1 MYKVNDISC
10 DINKE
15 RNKNK
20 TNEDF
25 EDVHSTASLFC
36 FSVVKFKTCNREND
50 TEG

>member
-25 EDVHSTASLFC
+25 EDVHSTLFC

>member
-10 DINKE
+10 D
-15 RNKNK
+15 K

-36 FSVVKFKTCNREND
+36 FSVVKFKTCSREND